1 MRNDK
6 GVGSVEPGGGR
17 VLFAFVRFWSRRWT
31 GADPDRGRD
40 VMVLEAVTALTGRG
54 GGPPSV
60 NDVARELGLD
70 QSGASR
76 LVTRAERLGLLRRRA
91 PREVGAATAVTAT
104 PAGEDLLAGAHAW
117 QDGVLRELTAGWPDE
132 DVRTLVTLMGRL
144 VDAQSR
150 PDRP

>member
-1 MRNDK
+1 M
-6 GVGSVEPGGGR
+6 EAGGGR

-40 VMVLEAVTALTGRG
+40 VMVLEAITALAGRG
-54 GGPPSV
+54 GGAAPSV

-76 LVTRAERLGLLRRRA
+76 LITRAERLGLLRREA
-91 PREVGAATAVTAT
+91 PRGVGAASAVRVTAG
-104 PAGEDLLAGAHAW
+104 GEALLADAHAW
-117 QDGVLRELTAGWPDE
+117 QDDVLRRLTAGWQEE

-144 VDAQSR
+144 VDAQGAA
-150 PDRP
+150 P